1 MYLVDKIHASVWT
14 KILCGCKMWVRTKQ
28 RFRKGAG
35 SEMVCQVIWGLF
47 SLDTESVGDYFLR
60 ISFYVFVLRN
70 NLNYCQHY

>member
-1 MYLVDKIHASVWT
+1 
-14 KILCGCKMWVRTKQ
+14 MWVRTKQ